1 MHYIYI
7 MLATLLITHTF
18 ASLMSRFYVSLKIM
32 YEILTFEEAMRL
44 V

>member
-1 MHYIYI
+1 MHYIHI
-7 MLATLLITHTF
+7 MLATLLMTYTF
-18 ASLMSRFYVSLKIM
+18 DSLMSRFCVSLKIM